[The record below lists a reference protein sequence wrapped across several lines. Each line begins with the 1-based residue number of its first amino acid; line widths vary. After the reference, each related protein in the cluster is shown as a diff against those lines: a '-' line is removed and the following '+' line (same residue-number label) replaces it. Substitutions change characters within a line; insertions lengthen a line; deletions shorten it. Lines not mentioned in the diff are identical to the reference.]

1 MQMRP
6 VPRNIDKPNRT
17 PEYAVTFLGAYYLTL
32 FLTGKALFA
41 LLAGAL
47 ATYIMYKLTLDKPEG
62 LALRLAYRHVKF
74 GKMRPSPKY
83 APRLEV

>member
-17 PEYAVTFLGAYYLTL
+17 PEFAVTFLAGYYLSL
-32 FLTGKALFA
+32 FLFGKALLA
-41 LLAGAL
+41 LLIGSIGV
-47 ATYIMYKLTLDKPEG
+47 YIMYKVTLDKPEG

-74 GKMRPSPKY
+74 GKMRPSPKH

>member
-17 PEYAVTFLGAYYLTL
+17 PEYAVTFLAGYYLSL
-32 FLTGKALFA
+32 FVTGKALFA
-41 LLAGAL
+41 LLVGFVAV
-47 ATYIMYKLTLDKPEG
+47 YVMYKVTLDKPEG
-62 LALRLAYRHVKF
+62 LALRLAYRYVKF
-74 GKMRPSPKY
+74 GKMRPGPKF

>member
-17 PEYAVTFLGAYYLTL
+17 PEYAVTFLFAYYMTL
-32 FLTGKALFA
+32 FLFNKPLVA

-47 ATYIMYKLTLDKPEG
+47 ASYIMYKLTLDKPEG
-62 LALRLAYRHVKF
+62 LAMRLAYRHVKF
-74 GKMRPSPKY
+74 GKMRPSPKH